1 LDYLYSIISFPKRE
15 IEILNEKEEQQN
27 DKQAKLIIM
36 ISIKECKKILNAN
49 GKSYTDEET
58 IRIRTLLYQLGEI
71 AYLQYQNKQLLGVNI
86 LVNSVI

>member
-1 LDYLYSIISFPKRE
+1 MDYLYSIISFPKRE